1 MTSNQFYGII
11 FCLCFSFSIS
21 AQSLS
26 GALTDPYDV
35 PIPEAQ
41 IYNQNNKKHTHSN
54 EYGKFLLENVSIGD
68 SLRISH
74 IGFQTKYIIVNS
86 LNEKLNIFLEK
97 KAISLNEIIISP
109 KLDALHL
116 MSDVNIQINPVN
128 SSQEILQQVPGLLI
142 GQHAGGGKAEQIFL
156 RGFDIDHGTD
166 IAISADGI
174 PVNMVSHA
182 HGQGYADLHFL
193 IPETLDKID
202 FGKGT
207 YYANQGNFNT
217 AGYVDFKTKK
227 RVKESIIKLEA
238 GQFDTYR
245 ILGMLNILNSSN
257 HAAYIASEY
266 IATDGPFESPQNFD
280 RFNIF
285 GKYTG
290 NITENDRIGVTFS
303 HFESTWNASGQIPQ
317 RAVNSGLINR
327 FGAID
332 DTEGGT
338 TSRTN
343 FLVNYDK
350 RLSPNAAIENSI
362 FYSKYDF
369 KLYSNF
375 TFFLEDP
382 INGDQIKQQENRTLF
397 GLKSE
402 YTRTFESNT
411 LEGEWNAGISLRKDQ
426 SNNNELSST
435 LNRRETLSN
444 IQFGD
449 VNETNLGA
457 FINANLEFGK
467 WTINP
472 ALRVDY
478 FDFQYNDFLQTNY
491 VTQSQNK
498 AILSPKLNFL
508 YNHSENFQAYLKT
521 GKGFH
526 SNDTRVVIAQN
537 GNEILPAA
545 YGFDV
550 GFIWKPMP
558 ELIVNTAY
566 WQLHSEQEF
575 VYVGDAGIVEPS
587 GKTRRQGI
595 DLSVRYQP
603 FQWLFWNVDTNYT
616 YARSIDAP
624 NGEDYIPLAPD
635 FTLSSGF
642 TMQFDNGFSGGIK
655 LRHLKDRPANED
667 NSIIAEGYSVVDLN
681 LGYDWKNIG
690 FGLQIQ
696 NLFDTEWN
704 ETQFATESRLQNES
718 QSVEEIHFTPGT
730 PFFVKASV
738 TYRF

>member
-1 MTSNQFYGII
+1 MANNQLFGII
-11 FCLCFSFSIS
+11 LFLFLSLNIS
-21 AQSLS
+21 AQSIS
-26 GALTDPYDV
+26 GLLTDPYDI

-41 IYNQNNKKHTHSN
+41 IYNQQNQKHTHSD
-54 EYGKFLLENVSIGD
+54 EYGKFLLDNVSVGD
-68 SLRISH
+68 TLRISH
-74 IGFQTKYIIVNS
+74 IGYQTKYIILSS
-86 LNEKLNIFLEK
+86 LTKELQFFLEK
-97 KAISLNEIIISP
+97 KSISLTEVIITPELNALHIIS
-109 KLDALHL
+109 DI
-116 MSDVNIQINPVN
+116 DIQTNPVN
-128 SSQEILQQVPGLLI
+128 SSQEILQQVPGLFI

-166 IAISADGI
+166 ISITADGI

-182 HGQGYADLHFL
+182 HGQGYSDLHFL
-193 IPETLDKID
+193 IPETLNNID
-202 FGKGT
+202 FGKGP

-227 RVKESIIKLEA
+227 RLRESTIKLEA

-245 ILGMLNILNSSN
+245 MVGMFNVLNTLNHS
-257 HAAYIASEY
+257 AYVATEY
-266 IATDGPFESPQNFD
+266 LVTDGTFESPQNFS

-290 NITENDRIGVTFS
+290 SLSETDNIGVSLS
-303 HFESTWNASGQIPQ
+303 HFESTWDASGQIPI
-317 RAVNSGLINR
+317 RAVNIGLINR

-332 DTEGGT
+332 DTEGGV

-343 FLVNYDK
+343 FLLNYDK
-350 RLSPNAAIENSI
+350 RLSAKSSIKNS
-362 FYSKYDF
+362 FYYSKYDF

-382 INGDQIKQQENRTLF
+382 INGDQIKQQEKRSLF

-402 YTRTFESNT
+402 YTRSFSTNT
-411 LEGEWNAGISLRKDQ
+411 LEGEWTTGISLRKDQ
-426 SNNNELSST
+426 SDNNELSKT

-449 VNETNLGA
+449 INETNYGA

-472 ALRVDY
+472 AVRLDY

-491 VTQSQNK
+491 ETQSQNE

-508 YNHSENFQAYLKT
+508 YNHSDNLQAYLKT

-537 GNEILPAA
+537 GKEILPAA

-550 GFIWKPMP
+550 GFIWKPFP
-558 ELIVNTAY
+558 ELVVNTAY
-566 WQLHSEQEF
+566 WQLYLAQEF

-595 DLSVRYQP
+595 DLSLRYQP

-616 YARSIDAP
+616 HARATEES
-624 NGEDYIPLAPD
+624 NGADYIPLAPD
-635 FTLSSGF
+635 FTVTSSF
-642 TMQFDNGFSGGIK
+642 NLKFKNGFFGGIN
-655 LRHLKDRPANED
+655 LKHINDRPANED
-667 NSIIAEGYSVVDLN
+667 NSIVAEGYSVFDMN
-681 LGYDWKNIG
+681 LGYNWEKLS
-690 FGLQIQ
+690 FGIQIQ
-696 NLFDTEWN
+696 NIFDTEWN
-704 ETQFATESRLQNES
+704 ETQFATTSRLQNET
-718 QSVEEIHFTPGT
+718 QPVEEIHFTPGT
-730 PFFVKASV
+730 PFFMKASA